1 MTWNSVMGF
10 ISTIAL
16 FLPAFFILALR
27 LGRYRGFPVL
37 MIYYLSVFGYNLL
50 TEKYITAS
58 NEVIYFWGLSNN
70 LLDAPLMLL
79 FLSYFST
86 SAAFTR
92 RLKILILAFILFEV
106 TVILFRGFN
115 TAAITII
122 LGPGLL
128 IVLSCCLYFFI
139 RQAKMAILHRK
150 ATGKALIV
158 ASLLFAY
165 GCYAIIYLL
174 YYVFKAH
181 IDNQIVNEQYVAD
194 TFLVYFLVTTFSSML
209 LCAGIIIERKRIQ
222 KLNELKITRKELSTI
237 YTNTKTAAP
246 LRTAMLDFD
255 KDQWS

>member
-27 LGRYRGFPVL
+27 LGRYKGFPVL
-37 MIYYLSVFGYNLL
+37 MIYYLSVFSYNLL
-50 TEKYITAS
+50 TEKYIPAS

-86 SAAFTR
+86 SPTFTR
-92 RLKILILAFILFEV
+92 RLKLLILVFIVFEL
-106 TVILFRGFN
+106 TVIIFRGF
-115 TAAITII
+115 TTSSITII

-128 IVLSCCLYFFI
+128 IVLCLCMYFFI

-150 ATGKALIV
+150 ATGKALMI

-181 IDNQIVNEQYVAD
+181 IDSNKVNEQYVAD

-209 LCAGIIIERKRIQ
+209 MCAGIIIERKRVQ

-237 YTNTKTAAP
+237 YADTKTAVP

-255 KDQWS
+255 KDQWN

>member
-27 LGRYRGFPVL
+27 LGRYRSFPIL
-37 MIYYLSVFGYNLL
+37 MIYYFSVFSYNLL
-50 TEKYITAS
+50 TEKYIPAS
-58 NEVIYFWGLSNN
+58 NEVIYLWGLSNN

-79 FLSYFST
+79 FFSYFST
-86 SAAFTR
+86 SANFTR
-92 RLKILILAFILFEV
+92 RLKILILAFILFEL
-106 TVILFRGFN
+106 TIIILLGFN
-115 TAAITII
+115 TPAITII

-128 IVLSCCLYFFI
+128 IVLCLCLYFFI
-139 RQAKMAILHRK
+139 RQAKMAIIHRK
-150 ATGKALIV
+150 ATGKALMV

-165 GCYAIIYLL
+165 GCYTIIYLL

-181 IDNQIVNEQYVAD
+181 IDAGKVNEQYVAD
-194 TFLVYFLVTTFSSML
+194 TFLVYFLVTTFSSL
-209 LCAGIIIERKRIQ
+209 LMCAGIIIERKRVQ